1 MASGQATSPSVVP
14 LGLGTMLYPAALCAF
29 MVQHGLS
36 KKSLS
41 TSGAVAATV
50 VGMGTFTHLPGV
62 FGTVLLTFYLSSS
75 RLTKYKAQIKKTL
88 EEDHQEGGA
97 RTAIQVFSNGAT
109 GTALALAFQYVFWTS
124 AQRPATLFYQDWRA
138 STLLFAYIGHYACC
152 NGDTWS
158 SELGILSKSWPTL
171 ITTLKKVPPGTNG
184 GVSWIGLVASVAGGA
199 TIGAMAAVSVLV
211 QQWREARVDLFGL
224 IGGYL
229 AGAAGQ
235 GQTDEM
241 AAALRAWQMFTRAV
255 DARFLVG
262 LALAGAGAGLFG
274 SLLDSLLGATVQK
287 SNYSSKRKVI
297 TYRKEREDDDEIKAI
312 SGWDILDNHQV
323 NFVSSLLIAGL
334 TGYLSWR
341 CLW

>member
-1 MASGQATSPSVVP
+1 MVSGQATSSGAQ
-14 LGLGTMLYPAALCAF
+14 LGGSRIGLGTMLYPAALCAF

-124 AQRPATLFYQDWRA
+124 FERPATLFFQDWRA

-171 ITTLKKVPPGTNG
+171 ITTLKTVPPGTNG
-184 GVSWIGLVASVAGGA
+184 GVSFIGLMASLAGGV
-199 TIGAMAAVSVLV
+199 TIGAMAALSVLV
-211 QQWREARVDLFGL
+211 QLWREASVDLLGL
-224 IGGYL
+224 IGAFL
-229 AGAAGQ
+229 D
-235 GQTDEM
+235 GQTNTS
-241 AAALRAWQMFTRAV
+241 ATLSWQRFAQAI
-255 DARFLVG
+255 DARILIGLVV
-262 LALAGAGAGLFG
+262 AGAGAGLFG

-297 TYRKEREDDDEIKAI
+297 TYRKERDADDEIKPI
-312 SGWDILDNHQV
+312 SGLDILDNHQV
-323 NFVSSLLIAGL
+323 NFVSSFVMAGL
-334 TGYLSWR
+334 TGYLAWR
-341 CLW
+341 WLW